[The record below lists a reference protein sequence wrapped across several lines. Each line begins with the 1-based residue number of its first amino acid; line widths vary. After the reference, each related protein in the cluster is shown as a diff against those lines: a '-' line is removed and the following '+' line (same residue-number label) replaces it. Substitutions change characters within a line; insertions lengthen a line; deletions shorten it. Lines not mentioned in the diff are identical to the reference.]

1 LPRIYSFLLF
11 GLELSHQKSALLCIE
26 TDSTRFVS
34 LPQNDDDTFGEL
46 DFEEDWADD
55 EERMEG
61 DNALDEE
68 EAKELEDKVKREMA
82 KAERS
87 SDDEDEEENED
98 DQVNG
103 TKKQLKKMMK
113 ALGKATGN
121 DAYESDE
128 DKNPYLSVS
137 FMIVVR
143 NENGG
148 ASADQNLF
156 FLSFSFLGI

>member
-1 LPRIYSFLLF
+1 
-11 GLELSHQKSALLCIE
+11 
-26 TDSTRFVS
+26 
-34 LPQNDDDTFGEL
+34 
-46 DFEEDWADD
+46 
-55 EERMEG
+55 MEG